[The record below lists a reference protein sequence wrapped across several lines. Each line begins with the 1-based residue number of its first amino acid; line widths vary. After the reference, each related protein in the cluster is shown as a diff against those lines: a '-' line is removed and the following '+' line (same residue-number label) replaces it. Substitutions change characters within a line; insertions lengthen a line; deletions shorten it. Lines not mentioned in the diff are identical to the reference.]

1 MTINHKELHIT
12 VTPDGHSA
20 VTWHN
25 LPEGEHVLCGGE
37 TGQQVPEPDW
47 TPCSE
52 RLPTESDADPNEN
65 VWAYNK
71 KKGCVQLVTLYS
83 LTSYAG
89 TIYTHWKPTSLK
101 RPEPPEDTQ

>member
-25 LPEGEHVLCGGE
+25 LPEGEHVLCDGE
-37 TGQQVPEPDW
+37 AGQGVSEPDW

-52 RLPTESDADPNEN
+52 RLPTESDEDIDGHVWGWYQYRNEALR
-65 VWAYNK
+65 VAS
-71 KKGCVQLVTLYS
+71 CMFREDSDVC
-83 LTSYAG
+83 
-89 TIYTHWKPTSLK
+89 THWKPTGLE
-101 RPEPPEDTQ
+101 RPKPPESDQ